1 VSTEPAARRRAPR
14 SDAQANRER
23 LLAAAAAEIKTR
35 GNHVPMAEIA
45 DRAGVGV
52 GTLYRHFPTREHL
65 LAALTARAFAL
76 ALEHARSAAGTDGP
90 AADGVE
96 KFFAAT
102 IERRDELVLP
112 LHGGPSDLDDE
123 ARRLQA
129 EIRAVLGTLLR
140 RGQADGSI
148 RADVT
153 PGDIIITAAQLAQ
166 PLATVGDWDHQ
177 ARRQARIYL
186 AGLRPPGAETRPAP

>member
-1 VSTEPAARRRAPR
+1 VSTEPATRRRAPR

-23 LLAAAAAEIKTR
+23 LLAAAAAEIRAR

-45 DRAGVGV
+45 DRAGVGI

-65 LAALTARAFAL
+65 LSALTARAFTL
-76 ALEHARSAAGTDGP
+76 ALQHARSAAERPGP
-90 AADGVE
+90 AADAVGA
-96 KFFAAT
+96 FFAAT
-102 IERRDELVLP
+102 IEHRDQLVLP

-123 ARRLQA
+123 ARQLRA
-129 EIRAVLGTLLR
+129 EIRTVLGAILR
-140 RGQADGSI
+140 RGRLDGSI

-153 PGDIIITAAQLAQ
+153 PGDIIITGAQLAQ
-166 PLATVGDWDHQ
+166 PLATVANWDHQ

-186 AGLRPPGAETRPAP
+186 AGLRPPGA

>member
-1 VSTEPAARRRAPR
+1 VSTEPATRRRAPR

-23 LLAAAAAEIKTR
+23 LLAAAAAEIRAR

-45 DRAGVGV
+45 DGAGVGI

-65 LAALTARAFAL
+65 LSALTARAFTL
-76 ALEHARSAAGTDGP
+76 ALQHARSAAERPGP
-90 AADGVE
+90 AADAVGA
-96 KFFAAT
+96 FFAAT
-102 IERRDELVLP
+102 IEHRDQLVLP

-123 ARRLQA
+123 ARQLQA
-129 EIRAVLGTLLR
+129 EIRTVLGAILR
-140 RGQADGSI
+140 RGRLDGSI

-153 PGDIIITAAQLAQ
+153 PGDIIITGAQLAQ
-166 PLATVGDWDHQ
+166 PLATVANWDHQ

-186 AGLRPPGAETRPAP
+186 AGLRPPGP

>member
-1 VSTEPAARRRAPR
+1 MSTEPPERRRAPR

-45 DRAGVGV
+45 DRAGVGI

-65 LAALTARAFAL
+65 LGALTSRAFAL
-76 ALEHARSAAGTDGP
+76 VLQHARSAAETAGP
-90 AADGVE
+90 AVDAVG

-102 IERRDELVLP
+102 IERRDQLVLP

-123 ARRLQA
+123 TRQLQV
-129 EIRAVLGTLLR
+129 EIRAVLGAILR
-140 RGQADGSI
+140 RGRRDGSI

-153 PGDIIITAAQLAQ
+153 PGDIIITAAQFAQ
-166 PLATVGDWDHQ
+166 PLAMVENWDHR

-186 AGLRPPGAETRPAP
+186 AGLRPPGA

>member
-1 VSTEPAARRRAPR
+1 VSTEPATRRRAPR

-23 LLAAAAAEIKTR
+23 LLAAAAAEIRAR

-45 DRAGVGV
+45 DRAGVGI

-65 LAALTARAFAL
+65 LSALTARAFTL
-76 ALEHARSAAGTDGP
+76 ALQHARSAAERPGS
-90 AADGVE
+90 AADAVGA
-96 KFFAAT
+96 FFAAT
-102 IERRDELVLP
+102 IEHRDQLVLP

-123 ARRLQA
+123 ARQLRA
-129 EIRAVLGTLLR
+129 EIRTVLGAILR
-140 RGQADGSI
+140 RGRLDGSI

-153 PGDIIITAAQLAQ
+153 PGDIIITGAQLAQ
-166 PLATVGDWDHQ
+166 PLATVANWDHQ

-186 AGLRPPGAETRPAP
+186 AGLRPPGA

>member
-1 VSTEPAARRRAPR
+1 VSTEPATRRRAPR

-23 LLAAAAAEIKTR
+23 LLAAAAAEIRAR

-45 DRAGVGV
+45 DRAGVGI

-65 LAALTARAFAL
+65 LSALTARAFTL
-76 ALEHARSAAGTDGP
+76 ALQHARSAAERPGP
-90 AADGVE
+90 AVDAVGA
-96 KFFAAT
+96 FFAAT
-102 IERRDELVLP
+102 IEHRDQLVLP

-123 ARRLQA
+123 ARQLRA
-129 EIRAVLGTLLR
+129 EIRTVLGAILR
-140 RGQADGSI
+140 RGRLDGSI

-153 PGDIIITAAQLAQ
+153 PGDIIITGAQLAQ
-166 PLATVGDWDHQ
+166 PLATIANWDHQ

-186 AGLRPPGAETRPAP
+186 AGLRPPGP

>member
-1 VSTEPAARRRAPR
+1 VSTEPASRRRAPR

-23 LLAAAAAEIKTR
+23 LLAAAAAEIRAR

-65 LAALTARAFAL
+65 LSALTTRAFTL
-76 ALEHARSAAGTDGP
+76 ALRHARSAAELAGP
-90 AADGVE
+90 AVDAVGA
-96 KFFAAT
+96 FFAAT
-102 IERRDELVLP
+102 IEHRDQLVLP

-129 EIRAVLGTLLR
+129 EIRAVLGAILR
-140 RGQADGSI
+140 RGRRDGSI

-153 PGDIIITAAQLAQ
+153 PGDIIITAAQFAQ
-166 PLATVGDWDHQ
+166 PLATVGNWDHR

-186 AGLRPPGAETRPAP
+186 AGLRPPVP

>member
-1 VSTEPAARRRAPR
+1 MSTEPATRRRAPR

-23 LLAAAAAEIKTR
+23 LLAAAAAEIKAR

-52 GTLYRHFPTREHL
+52 GTLYRHFPTRERL
-65 LAALTARAFAL
+65 LSALTARAFTL
-76 ALEHARSAAGTDGP
+76 ALRHARSAAELPGP
-90 AADGVE
+90 AADAVGA
-96 KFFAAT
+96 FFAAT
-102 IERRDELVLP
+102 IEHRDQLVLP

-123 ARRLQA
+123 ARQLRA
-129 EIRAVLGTLLR
+129 EIRTVLGAILR
-140 RGQADGSI
+140 RGRLDGSI

-153 PGDIIITAAQLAQ
+153 PGDIIITGAQLAQ
-166 PLATVGDWDHQ
+166 PLATVANWDHQ

-186 AGLRPPGAETRPAP
+186 AGLRPPRP

>member
-1 VSTEPAARRRAPR
+1 MSTEPSGGRRVPR
-14 SDAQANRER
+14 SDARANRER
-23 LLAAAAAEIKTR
+23 LLATAAAEIRAR
-35 GNHVPMAEIA
+35 GDHVPMAEIA

-65 LAALTARAFAL
+65 LAALTTRAFAL
-76 ALEHARSAAGTDGP
+76 VLQHARAAAESAGP
-90 AADGVE
+90 AVDSVG

-102 IERRDELVLP
+102 IEHRDQLVLP

-123 ARRLQA
+123 ARQLQA
-129 EIRAVLGTLLR
+129 EIRMVLGALLR
-140 RGQADGSI
+140 RGRRDGSI

-153 PGDIIITAAQLAQ
+153 PGDIIITAAQFAQ
-166 PLATVGDWDHQ
+166 PLATIGDWDRR

-186 AGLRPPGAETRPAP
+186 AGLRPPGA